1 MPQPSSDSSSHH
13 DQMKLLLQ
21 TPETGGVV
29 VARYQV
35 FVLTNG
41 SFAVQWRDSVVQEL
55 LTGQYRDYE
64 QSTDFGYSVTDY
76 ELSQLQAT
84 GFIAQYDQNHV
95 WFHTVPQNQ
104 NLPLWQAAK
113 RVTLRA
119 YYLSS
124 LLPETEFGYL
134 KSAIQN
140 AGFADRFEIRA
151 RQGFIIVLG
160 QQGAPFV
167 TIEDAEAAQR
177 KLYYHIPRIRELF
190 AIGFVESKHD
200 ATSAP
205 QYYDPNGTNV
215 DLGDLMA
222 SQEDTS
228 MTEGKTAVLVVRQD
242 DERQAIE
249 SLLKDMQMDVH
260 HAKTGREAILLL
272 EDMQCDFLVADI
284 QLSDMHT
291 WKMLGTLKE
300 SYDVSSL
307 PIIVFMNEPTVV
319 PLENITSVVRPVAMA
334 RLRHIIWNLFKA
346 KKQAS
351 IDSKS
356 DD

>member
-1 MPQPSSDSSSHH
+1 MAYPLPNSAH
-13 DQMKLLLQ
+13 DGEQTRALLQ
-21 TPETGGVV
+21 TPESGGVV

-35 FVLTNG
+35 FVLKNG
-41 SFAVQWRDSVVQEL
+41 SFAVQWQETVVQEL
-55 LTGQYRDYE
+55 LTGRYQNYD
-64 QSTDFGYSVTDY
+64 QSTDYGYAITDY

-84 GFIAQYDQNHV
+84 GFIVQYDSNHV
-95 WFHTVPQNQ
+95 WFHTVPQNS
-104 NLPLWQAAK
+104 NTNLWQATK
-113 RVTLRA
+113 RVTIRA

-124 LLPETEFGYL
+124 LLPETEYGYL
-134 KSAIQN
+134 KSTMLN
-140 AGFADRFEIRA
+140 TPFADDFEIRV
-151 RQGFIIVLG
+151 RKGFIIILG
-160 QQGAPFV
+160 KHGAPFM

-177 KLYYHIPRIRELF
+177 KLYYHLPRIRELL
-190 AIGFVESKHD
+190 AIGFVESTHD
-200 ATSAP
+200 STTVS

-228 MTEGKTAVLVVRQD
+228 LTEGKHAVLVVRQD

-249 SLLKDMQMDVH
+249 NLLKDMGMEVH
-260 HAKTGREAILLL
+260 HATTGRKTVLLL

-300 SYDVSSL
+300 SYDVASL
-307 PIIVFMNEPTVV
+307 PIVVIMNEPTVV

-334 RLRHIIWNLFKA
+334 RLRHIIWDLFKA
-346 KKQAS
+346 KQQS
-351 IDSKS
+351 LS
-356 DD
+356 DTESDN